1 MNIAFALNFLLLTGS
16 FVTSNDLPEPRLVV
30 LGPTGVGKSTLS
42 NYLLGCKNKNGCLFD
57 VCKGRN
63 SCTKSPAAGTGA
75 LYTLTSLI
83 VVQSLIS
90 VQVEVFQKM
99 NKNTGFNN
107 HTGLN
112 F

>member
-16 FVTSNDLPEPRLVV
+16 FVTSNDLPEPRLVI

-75 LYTLTSLI
+75 LYRCELHTSLY
-83 VVQSLIS
+83 
-90 VQVEVFQKM
+90 
-99 NKNTGFNN
+99 
-107 HTGLN
+107 
-112 F
+112 